1 PITRI
6 AGTDWLIQR
15 KNELLC
21 KKYQEIT
28 AQYDNFPD
36 KMNAIRKQ
44 APEIYDTI
52 LNGIGK
58 TKQLFEVFEKIKE
71 YLSFNS

>member
-21 KKYQEIT
+21 NKYQEIT
-28 AQYDNFPD
+28 AQYDRFPD
-36 KMNAIRKQ
+36 KMKAIRKQ

-71 YLSFNS
+71 YLS